1 MSASAPSLPAAR
13 AFSRPRVN
21 PWFIGITVSMA
32 AFLEVLDTS
41 VANVALP
48 YIAGDLGASYDD
60 STWVLTSY
68 LAANAIVL
76 PVSGW
81 LADVI
86 GRKRYFMLSLAV
98 FTVSSLLCGFAPS
111 LPLLLLFRALQGV
124 GGGGLQPMAQAIL
137 NDTFPPE
144 QRGSAF
150 ALYGISAVLAPT
162 IGPMLGGWITD
173 NYSWRWIFFIKL
185 PVALLALYFTYA
197 LISEKPRAERARFGG
212 IRVDYIGIGFLTLG
226 VASLQ
231 IVLDKGQEDDWFGSQ
246 FILTL
251 TITAAVSLLAL
262 VIWEWYH
269 KDPIIDVHM
278 FKSFNFA
285 AANLMMFMMGVMLFS
300 TLVLIPEFLQ
310 TLLGYTAELAGLVL
324 SASGLL
330 LLLMMPFVGR
340 LTSKVQARYLI
351 AAGWLC
357 LAIGLFY
364 SAYKID
370 LFISFD
376 FAMWLRCTQVVGIG
390 FLFVPITTAGYI
402 GVPEAKGN
410 AVSGMVNFMR
420 NIGSSIGTSIVTTM
434 IARRSQYHQQI
445 LVGHVTPN
453 SPAFRRDLQGLTNA
467 IKHSGLGAVDSHN
480 QAIARFYGL
489 VNQQAHTLSF
499 MDTFWVLGVLCA
511 IMFVLSF
518 FLKKNDPG
526 SGGDVAVG

>member
-1 MSASAPSLPAAR
+1 MSATATSLPAPQALT
-13 AFSRPRVN
+13 RPAVN
-21 PWFIGITVSMA
+21 PWLIGVTVSMA

-48 YIAGDLGASYDD
+48 YIAGDLGANYDD

-81 LADVI
+81 LADVL
-86 GRKRYFMLSLAV
+86 GRKRYFIISLIV
-98 FTVSSLLCGFAPS
+98 FTVSSLLCGFAPN
-111 LPLLLLFRALQGV
+111 LALLLVFRAVQGI

-137 NDTFPPE
+137 NDTFPPQ

-150 ALYGISAVLAPT
+150 ALYGITAILAPT
-162 IGPMLGGWITD
+162 VGPMLGGWITD

-185 PVALLALYFTYA
+185 PVAILALYMTYTLVQETSA
-197 LISEKPRAERARFGG
+197 GRAKSGG
-212 IRVDYIGIGFLTLG
+212 IRVDYIGIAFLTLG

-231 IVLDKGQEDDWFGSQ
+231 VVLDKGQEDDWFGSQ

-251 TITAAVSLLAL
+251 AIVATVCLLAL
-262 VIWEWYH
+262 VIWEWYRR
-269 KDPIIDVHM
+269 DPIIDVRM

-285 AANLMMFMMGVMLFS
+285 AANLMMFMMGIMLFS

-324 SASGLL
+324 SASGFI
-330 LLLMMPFVGR
+330 LLLMMPIVGR
-340 LTSKVQARYLI
+340 LTSKVQARFLI

-364 SAYKID
+364 SAYRVD
-370 LFISFD
+370 LFISFN
-376 FAMWLRCTQVVGIG
+376 FAMWLRCAQVIGLG
-390 FLFVPITTAGYI
+390 FLFVPITAAGYI
-402 GVPEAKGN
+402 GVPAEKGN
-410 AVSGMVNFMR
+410 SVSGIVNFMR

-445 LVGHVTPN
+445 LVGHVAPD
-453 SPAFRRDLQGLTNA
+453 SPAFQGALHGLTNS
-467 IKHSGLGAVDSHN
+467 IRHSGLSAVDAHN

-499 MDTFWVLGVLCA
+499 MDTFWVLAVLCA
-511 IMFVLSF
+511 IMFVLAF
-518 FLKKNDPG
+518 FLKKNDPRA
-526 SGGDVAVG
+526 GGDVAVG

>member
-1 MSASAPSLPAAR
+1 MNATVASLPADQAS
-13 AFSRPRVN
+13 SRRKVN
-21 PWFIGITVSMA
+21 PWLIGVTVSMA

-48 YIAGDLGASYDD
+48 YIAGNLGASYDD

-81 LADVI
+81 LAEVI
-86 GRKRYFMLSLAV
+86 GRKRYFMISLVV

-111 LPLLLLFRALQGV
+111 LPLLLLFRAIQGI

-144 QRGSAF
+144 QRGLAF
-150 ALYGISAVLAPT
+150 ALYGITAVLAPT
-162 IGPMLGGWITD
+162 VGPMLGGWITD

-185 PVALLALYFTYA
+185 PIALLAIYLTYA
-197 LISEKPRAERARFGG
+197 LVHDPSPARTAKRGG
-212 IRVDYIGIGFLTLG
+212 IRVDYIGIAFLTLG

-231 IVLDKGQEDDWFGSQ
+231 ILLDKGQEDDWFGSH

-251 TITAAVSLLAL
+251 TIVAAVCLTAL
-262 VIWEWYH
+262 VVWEWYR
-269 KDPIIDVHM
+269 KDPIIDVRM

-310 TLLGYTAELAGLVL
+310 TLLGYTAGLAGMVL
-324 SASGLL
+324 SASGFV
-330 LLLMMPFVGR
+330 LLLMMPVVGR
-340 LTSKVQARYLI
+340 LTAKVQARFLI

-357 LAIGLFY
+357 LAIGLLY
-364 SAYKID
+364 SAHRID
-370 LFISFD
+370 LNISFD
-376 FAMWLRCTQVVGIG
+376 FAMWLRCAQVVGIG
-390 FLFVPITTAGYI
+390 FLFVPITAAGYI
-402 GVPEAKGN
+402 GVPAEKGN
-410 AVSGMVNFMR
+410 SVSGMVNFMR

-445 LVGHVTPN
+445 LVGHITADTE
-453 SPAFRRDLQGLTNA
+453 AFRDALRRLTNS
-467 IKHSGLGAVDSHN
+467 IRYSGLDRADAHN
-480 QAIARFYGL
+480 QAIARVYGL
-489 VNQQAHTLSF
+489 VDRQAHTLSF

-511 IMFVLSF
+511 IMFVLAF
-518 FLKKNDPG
+518 FLKKNDPTA
-526 SGGDVAVG
+526 GGDVAVG

>member
-1 MSASAPSLPAAR
+1 MSATSASLPAGQAV
-13 AFSRPRVN
+13 SRPSVN
-21 PWFIGITVSMA
+21 PWLIGVTVSLA

-48 YIAGDLGASYDD
+48 YIAGNLGASYDD

-81 LADVI
+81 LAEVI
-86 GRKRYFMLSLAV
+86 GRKRYFILSLIV
-98 FTVSSLLCGFAPS
+98 FTVSSLLCGFAPN
-111 LPLLLLFRALQGV
+111 LPFLLLFRALQGI

-150 ALYGISAVLAPT
+150 ALYGITAVLAPT
-162 IGPMLGGWITD
+162 VGPMLGGWITD

-185 PVALLALYFTYA
+185 PIALLALYMTYSLVRETPGA
-197 LISEKPRAERARFGG
+197 ARQRNGG
-212 IRVDYIGIGFLTLG
+212 IRVDYIGIAFLTIG

-231 IVLDKGQEDDWFGSQ
+231 VVLDKGQEDDWFGSR
-246 FILTL
+246 FILAL
-251 TITAAVSLLAL
+251 AFTAAVCLSAL
-262 VIWEWYH
+262 VIWEWLR
-269 KDPIIDVHM
+269 KDPIIDVRM

-310 TLLGYTAELAGLVL
+310 TVLGYTAELAGLVL
-324 SASGLL
+324 SASGFILL
-330 LLLMMPFVGR
+330 AMMPIVGR
-340 LTSKVQARYLI
+340 LTSKVQARFLI
-351 AAGWLC
+351 ATGWLC
-357 LAIGLFY
+357 LAVGLFY
-364 SAYKID
+364 SSYKLD
-370 LFISFD
+370 LFISFK
-376 FAMWLRCTQVVGIG
+376 FAMWLRCAQVVGIG
-390 FLFVPITTAGYI
+390 FLFVPITAAGYI
-402 GVPEAKGN
+402 GVPAEKGN
-410 AVSGMVNFMR
+410 SVSGMVNFMR

-445 LVGHVTPN
+445 LVGHLTPDA
-453 SPAFRRDLQGLTNA
+453 PALRGALGGLSRH
-467 IKHSGLGAVDSHN
+467 IVHGGLGRMDARN
-480 QAIARFYGL
+480 QAIARIYGL

-511 IMFVLSF
+511 IMFVLAF

-526 SGGDVAVG
+526 AGGDIAVG

>member
-1 MSASAPSLPAAR
+1 
-13 AFSRPRVN
+13 
-21 PWFIGITVSMA
+21 
-32 AFLEVLDTS
+32 
-41 VANVALP
+41 
-48 YIAGDLGASYDD
+48 
-60 STWVLTSY
+60 
-68 LAANAIVL
+68 
-76 PVSGW
+76 
-81 LADVI
+81 
-86 GRKRYFMLSLAV
+86 
-98 FTVSSLLCGFAPS
+98 
-111 LPLLLLFRALQGV
+111 
-124 GGGGLQPMAQAIL
+124 
-137 NDTFPPE
+137 
-144 QRGSAF
+144 
-150 ALYGISAVLAPT
+150 
-162 IGPMLGGWITD
+162 
-173 NYSWRWIFFIKL
+173 
-185 PVALLALYFTYA
+185 LLAL
-197 LISEKPRAERARFGG
+197 
-212 IRVDYIGIGFLTLG
+212 
-226 VASLQ
+226 
-231 IVLDKGQEDDWFGSQ
+231 
-246 FILTL
+246 
-251 TITAAVSLLAL
+251 AV
-262 VIWEWYH
+262 WEWYH

-330 LLLMMPFVGR
+330 LLVMMPFVGR

-364 SAYKID
+364 SAYKIN

-390 FLFVPITTAGYI
+390 FLFVPITTAGYTGI
-402 GVPEAKGN
+402 PEEKGN

-445 LVGHVTPN
+445 LVGHVVPD

-467 IKHSGLGAVDSHN
+467 IRHSGLGAVD
-480 QAIARFYGL
+480 ARKEAVARFYAL

-499 MDTFWVLGVLCA
+499 MDTFWILAVLCA

-526 SGGDVAVG
+526 AGGVVAA

>member
-1 MSASAPSLPAAR
+1 MSASAASLPAVQAY
-13 AFSRPRVN
+13 SRPRVN
-21 PWFIGITVSMA
+21 PWLIGITVSMA

-81 LADVI
+81 LADVL
-86 GRKRYFMLSLAV
+86 GRKRYFLLSLII
-98 FTVSSLLCGFAPS
+98 FTLSSLLCGFSPN
-111 LPLLLLFRALQGV
+111 LPLLLVFRAVQGI

-137 NDTFPPE
+137 NDTFPPQ

-150 ALYGISAVLAPT
+150 ALYGITAVLAPT
-162 IGPMLGGWITD
+162 VGPMLGGWITD

-185 PVALLALYFTYA
+185 PVALLALYLTYTLVQETPVA
-197 LISEKPRAERARFGG
+197 DRNRRGG
-212 IRVDYIGIGFLTLG
+212 IRVDYIGISFLALG

-231 IVLDKGQEDDWFGSQ
+231 VVLDKGQEDDWFGSR

-251 TITAAVSLLAL
+251 AITAAVCLLSL
-262 VIWEWYH
+262 VIWEWYR
-269 KDPIIDVHM
+269 KDPIIDVRM

-285 AANLMMFMMGVMLFS
+285 AANLMMFMMGIMLFS

-324 SASGLL
+324 SASGFL
-330 LLLMMPFVGR
+330 LLLMMPIVGR

-364 SAYKID
+364 SAYRID

-376 FAMWLRCTQVVGIG
+376 FAMWLRCAQVIGLG
-390 FLFVPITTAGYI
+390 FLFVPITAAGYI
-402 GVPEAKGN
+402 GVPPEKGN
-410 AVSGMVNFMR
+410 SVSGIVNFMR

-445 LVGHVTPN
+445 LVGHITPN
-453 SPAFRRDLQGLTNA
+453 TPAYQRALHGLTSS
-467 IKHSGLGAVDSHN
+467 IRHSGLGSVDAHN
-480 QAIARFYGL
+480 QAIYRFYGL

-499 MDTFWVLGVLCA
+499 MDTFWVLAVLCA
-511 IMFVLSF
+511 IMFVLAF
-518 FLKKNDPG
+518 FLKKNDPRA
-526 SGGDVAVG
+526 GGDVAVG

>member
-1 MSASAPSLPAAR
+1 MSATAATLTAPQTY
-13 AFSRPRVN
+13 SRPAVN
-21 PWFIGITVSMA
+21 PWLIGVTVSMA

-81 LADVI
+81 LADVL
-86 GRKRYFMLSLAV
+86 GRKRYFIISLIV
-98 FTVSSLLCGFAPS
+98 FTASSILCGFAPN
-111 LPLLLLFRALQGV
+111 LPLLLLFRALQGI

-137 NDTFPPE
+137 NDTFPPQ

-150 ALYGISAVLAPT
+150 ALYGITAILAPT
-162 IGPMLGGWITD
+162 LGPMLGGWITD

-185 PVALLALYFTYA
+185 PVALLALYMTYTLVHEA
-197 LISEKPRAERARFGG
+197 PQQRRPMSGRL
-212 IRVDYIGIGFLTLG
+212 RVDYLGIAFLSLG

-231 IVLDKGQEDDWFGSQ
+231 IVLDKGQEDDWFGSR

-251 TITAAVSLLAL
+251 AITATVCLVSL
-262 VIWEWYH
+262 VFWEWYR
-269 KDPIIDVHM
+269 KDPIIDVRM

-285 AANLMMFMMGVMLFS
+285 AANLMMFMMGIMLFS

-324 SASGLL
+324 SASGFI
-330 LLLMMPFVGR
+330 LLLMMPIVGR

-364 SAYKID
+364 SAYRVD
-370 LFISFD
+370 LFISFN
-376 FAMWLRCTQVVGIG
+376 FAMWLRCAQVVGLG
-390 FLFVPITTAGYI
+390 FLFVPITAAGYI
-402 GVPEAKGN
+402 GVPAEKGN
-410 AVSGMVNFMR
+410 SVSGIVNFMR

-445 LVGHVTPN
+445 LVGHIVPDA
-453 SPAFRRDLQGLTNA
+453 SAFRGALHGLTGS
-467 IKHSGLGAVDSHN
+467 IRHSGLGAIDARN
-480 QAIARFYGL
+480 QAIARVYGL

-499 MDTFWVLGVLCA
+499 MDTFWVLAVLCA
-511 IMFVLSF
+511 IMFVLAF
-518 FLKKNDPG
+518 FLKKNDPAA
-526 SGGDVAVG
+526 GGDVAVG

>member
-1 MSASAPSLPAAR
+1 MSTAAATLPGAQDIT
-13 AFSRPRVN
+13 RPRVN
-21 PWFIGITVSMA
+21 PWLIGITVSMA

-81 LADVI
+81 LAEVM
-86 GRKRYFMLSLAV
+86 GRKRYFILSLIV
-98 FTVSSLLCGFAPS
+98 FTASSLLCGFSPN
-111 LPLLLLFRALQGV
+111 LPLLLIFRALQGI

-150 ALYGISAVLAPT
+150 ALYGITAVLAPT
-162 IGPMLGGWITD
+162 VGPMLGGWITD

-185 PVALLALYFTYA
+185 PIALLALYMTYT
-197 LISEKPRAERARFGG
+197 LVRETSMVSRSKKGS
-212 IRVDYIGIGFLTLG
+212 IRVDYIGIAFLTLG

-231 IVLDKGQEDDWFGSQ
+231 VLLDKGQEDDWFGSD

-251 TITAAVSLLAL
+251 AIAAAVCLSAL
-262 VIWEWYH
+262 VVWEWH
-269 KDPIIDVHM
+269 RTDPIIDVRM

-324 SASGLL
+324 SASGFV
-330 LLLMMPFVGR
+330 LLLMMPIVGR
-340 LTSKVQARYLI
+340 LTSKVQARFLI
-351 AAGWLC
+351 ATGWLC

-364 SAYKID
+364 SAYRID

-376 FAMWLRCTQVVGIG
+376 FAMWLRCAQVVGIG
-390 FLFVPITTAGYI
+390 FLFVPITAAGYI
-402 GVPEAKGN
+402 GVPAEKGN
-410 AVSGMVNFMR
+410 SVSGMVNFMR

-445 LVGHVTPN
+445 LVGHVVPDI
-453 SPAFRRDLQGLTNA
+453 PGFRGAVHGLTSSIRHSGHNA
-467 IKHSGLGAVDSHN
+467 IDARN
-480 QAIARFYGL
+480 QAIARLYGL

-499 MDTFWVLGVLCA
+499 MDTFWLLGVLCA
-511 IMFVLSF
+511 IMFVLAF
-518 FLKKNDPG
+518 FLKRNDPG
-526 SGGDVAVG
+526 AGGDVAVG

>member
-1 MSASAPSLPAAR
+1 MSAATATLPATQD
-13 AFSRPRVN
+13 FSRPRVN
-21 PWFIGITVSMA
+21 PWLIGITVSMA

-48 YIAGDLGASYDD
+48 YIAGNLGASYDD

-86 GRKRYFMLSLAV
+86 GRKRYFIISLVV
-98 FTVSSLLCGFAPS
+98 FTVSSLLCGFAPN
-111 LPLLLLFRALQGV
+111 LPFLLLCRALQGI

-150 ALYGISAVLAPT
+150 ALYGITAVLAPT
-162 IGPMLGGWITD
+162 VGPMLGGWITD

-185 PVALLALYFTYA
+185 PIALLALYMTYMLVHDPA
-197 LISEKPRAERARFGG
+197 PASRSRNGG
-212 IRVDYIGIGFLTLG
+212 IRVDYIGIAFLTLG

-231 IVLDKGQEDDWFGSQ
+231 VVLDKGQEDDWFGSH

-251 TITAAVSLLAL
+251 AIIATVCLLAL
-262 VIWEWYH
+262 VIWEWYR
-269 KDPIIDVHM
+269 KDPIIDVRM

-285 AANLMMFMMGVMLFS
+285 AANLMMFMMGIMLFS

-324 SASGLL
+324 SASGFI
-330 LLLMMPFVGR
+330 LLLMMPVVGR

-357 LAIGLFY
+357 LAVGLVY
-364 SAYKID
+364 SAYRID
-370 LFISFD
+370 LFISFR
-376 FAMWLRCTQVVGIG
+376 FAMWLRCAQVVGIG
-390 FLFVPITTAGYI
+390 FLFVPITAAGYI
-402 GVPEAKGN
+402 GVPAEKGN
-410 AVSGMVNFMR
+410 SVSGMVNFMR

-445 LVGHVTPN
+445 LVGHVTPD
-453 SPAFRRDLQGLTNA
+453 SAALRGVLHGVTRSLRHHGLD
-467 IKHSGLGAVDSHN
+467 AVDAHN
-480 QAIARFYGL
+480 QAVARFYAL

-499 MDTFWVLGVLCA
+499 IDTFWVLGILCA
-511 IMFVLSF
+511 IMFVLAF

-526 SGGDVAVG
+526 AGGDVAVG